1 MGTLFFDFKEII
13 PCKECEITRNEK
25 LFINYFMEKILINLE
40 EDEIIVIDET
50 NPVEFGNFLLSVMRE
65 YEYYLSKYKN
75 MS

>member
-13 PCKECEITRNEK
+13 PCKDCEITRNEK